1 MENEIDISKLTLE
14 QKIGQMFLAS
24 FDGTT
29 LSEETREHFLECSI
43 GNYIYF
49 AKNFIDYRGIRAL
62 SDSLQTVAKEVCGV
76 PAFISVDQEGGMV
89 ARVRTG
95 SSHFPAGMAVTAS
108 GISLDKVKSMGE
120 LVGEGLKNLGIN
132 LNHAPVADVNNNPK
146 NPVIGARAFSDK
158 PEVVSEIVS
167 AYIKGIQKS
176 GVMANVKHFPGHGD
190 TDLDSHLDLP
200 HINHDLE
207 RLYSVELAPFKAAI
221 DVGVDSIMSA
231 HIVFKA
237 IDAEYPATLS
247 KKVINGLLRE
257 ELGFG
262 GLVVTDCMSMNA
274 IKENFTTQKGCVLAV
289 NAGVDLICLNA
300 SNQIQKESVRAVYD
314 AVMNGEIAMETI
326 DAAIGRIMKYK
337 SKYAFGDIPPPME
350 IYPIHEKLAEEI
362 SARSITLYKNSGSLL
377 PVGDKA
383 VFVISPPPYRS
394 SIASDDIY
402 KGKAFATEAAHV
414 LKSDYLVTNR
424 NPDEVDIADA
434 LAKSKDYDIIVYAVC
449 NASHNAGQLHLF
461 DALKTAGKTIVL
473 VTLGLPYD
481 ISLMENADV
490 HIAAYEYSNR
500 SVQSAIKALVG
511 EIEFSGKMPVELLH
525 R

>member
-1 MENEIDISKLTLE
+1 METEIDISKLTLE
-14 QKIGQMFLAS
+14 QKIGQMFLVS
-24 FDGTT
+24 FDGIA
-29 LSEETREHFLECSI
+29 LSEETIEHFLECKI

-49 AKNFIDYRGIRAL
+49 AKNFADYKGIRAL
-62 SDSLQTVAKEVCGV
+62 SDSLQGVAKEICGL

-108 GISLDKVKSMGE
+108 GISLEKVENMGE

-158 PEVVSEIVS
+158 PEVVAEIVS

-200 HINHDLE
+200 RINHDIE
-207 RLYSVELAPFKAAI
+207 RLHAIELAPFKAAI
-221 DVGVDSIMSA
+221 ASGVDSIMSA

-237 IDAEYPATLS
+237 IDADYPATLS

-257 ELGFG
+257 ELGFE

-274 IKENFTTQKGCVLAV
+274 IKDNFTTQKGCILAI

-300 SNQIQKESVRAVYD
+300 SNQVQKESVRAVYD
-314 AVMNGEIAMETI
+314 AVMSGEIAMETI
-326 DAAIGRIMKYK
+326 DAAVGRIMKYK
-337 SKYAFGDIPPPME
+337 SKYISPDIPPPME
-350 IYPIHEKLAEEI
+350 IYPSHEKLADEI
-362 SARSITLYKNSGSLL
+362 SERSITLHKNSSSLL
-377 PVGDKA
+377 PLGEKT

-394 SIASDDIY
+394 SVANDDIY
-402 KGKAFATEAAHV
+402 KGKAFAAEAAHV
-414 LKSDYLVTNR
+414 LKSDYLVTSR

-434 LAKSKDYDIIVYAVC
+434 LVKAKNYDIIVCAVC

-461 DALKTAGKTIVL
+461 DALKSAGKAIVL

-481 ISLMENADV
+481 ILLMESADV

-500 SVQSAIKALVG
+500 SVQSVIKALVG